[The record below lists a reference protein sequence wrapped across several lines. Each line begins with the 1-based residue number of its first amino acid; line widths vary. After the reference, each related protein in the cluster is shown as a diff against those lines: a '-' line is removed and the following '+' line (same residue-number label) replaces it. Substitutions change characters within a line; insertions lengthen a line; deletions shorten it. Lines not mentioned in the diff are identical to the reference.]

1 MEKNDGKLPLVIM
14 SGGTGS
20 RMNMPDKGL
29 LMIRGETLI
38 GRNLKF
44 LEEVAKPVYLAV
56 TPNTE
61 ITEKY
66 YSEKLEIIKTSG
78 SGYSEDLGKV
88 LKRINAYPIMVIPG
102 DIYFSDQ
109 EVVNSFIAFAKKSG
123 RGIVSMLIEGLF
135 CGVSIFFSP
144 PDDVKS
150 EEFQSFDVSEKQ
162 AYNVNTV
169 EDFFLILNRLK
180 KQKN

>member
-78 SGYSEDLGKV
+78 
-88 LKRINAYPIMVIPG
+88 
-102 DIYFSDQ
+102 
-109 EVVNSFIAFAKKSG
+109 
-123 RGIVSMLIEGLF
+123 
-135 CGVSIFFSP
+135 
-144 PDDVKS
+144 
-150 EEFQSFDVSEKQ
+150 
-162 AYNVNTV
+162 
-169 EDFFLILNRLK
+169 
-180 KQKN
+180 